1 MVTLKRVKDCQ
12 FSMEL
17 SKTSLTS
24 DGGLDENLKDLLSLN
39 TVFTIN
45 SNEVMFSRN
54 DASWSRNIK
63 RAIMN
68 SILNKPSSANSV
80 VYQGVEVNVEQNLA
94 FVEKLTSSMN
104 ISMIFL
110 ILKKTLI
117 AFYCFK
123 LFFFRCPN

>member
-1 MVTLKRVKDCQ
+1 MDSKSFVELKTMVTLKRIKDCK

-17 SKTSLTS
+17 SKASLTS

-63 RAIMN
+63 RAIIN
-68 SILNKPSSANSV
+68 SISNKPSPANSV

-104 ISMIFL
+104 IGMIIL
-110 ILKKTLI
+110 IKKI
-117 AFYCFK
+117 FI
-123 LFFFRCPN
+123 

>member
-94 FVEKLTSSMN
+94 FIEKLTSSMN

-110 ILKKTLI
+110 I
-117 AFYCFK
+117 
-123 LFFFRCPN
+123 